1 MYFAYSFA
9 SVFITFFI
17 RTMAKTKSTTKK
29 TASGKTV
36 QPKKAAKK
44 AVKTAKAAP
53 KKKVAPKKTAVKKVV
68 KKAPAKK
75 ANKKGETLMCFLTTA
90 CVRYYG
96 LADNGYELNTLR
108 RYRDQFLLS
117 SQAGKVL
124 VQEYYD
130 LSPALVKKIERDHH
144 KKTVYAYIYEQV
156 QCACQKIEANHFR
169 VAQKVYTDMVKTL
182 LQRYSMR

>member
-1 MYFAYSFA
+1 
-9 SVFITFFI
+9 
-17 RTMAKTKSTTKK
+17 MAKTKSTAKK
-29 TASGKTV
+29 TASGKKV
-36 QPKKAAKK
+36 AAKK
-44 AVKTAKAAP
+44 VAKKPVKTAKAAT
-53 KKKVAPKKTAVKKVV
+53 KKKAAVKKVA

-75 ANKKGETLMCFLTTA
+75 VKKKGETLMCFLTTA

-96 LADNGYELNTLR
+96 LADNGYELKTLR

-130 LSPALVKKIERDHH
+130 LSPALVKKIERDRD
-144 KKTVYAYIYEQV
+144 KKTVYAYIYKQV
-156 QCACQKIEANHFR
+156 LCACQKIEANHFL